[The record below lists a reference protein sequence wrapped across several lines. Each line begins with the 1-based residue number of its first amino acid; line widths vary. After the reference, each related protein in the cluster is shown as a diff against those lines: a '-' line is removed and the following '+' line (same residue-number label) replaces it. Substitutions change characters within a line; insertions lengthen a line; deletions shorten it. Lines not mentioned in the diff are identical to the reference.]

1 MVRAQI
7 LLTPTLA
14 DELRILAQR
23 ERKSLSAMVRE
34 LLAKAIS
41 QKKGRKC
48 GADTLLKMTDK
59 AVSGG
64 PKNLSTND
72 DYLYHL

>member
-1 MVRAQI
+1 
-7 LLTPTLA
+7 
-14 DELRILAQR
+14 
-23 ERKSLSAMVRE
+23 MVRE